1 MYTAIA
7 TQELIDLIR
16 TEYSVNTHTLS
27 PLGAIKKM
35 MIQCLNGPFGQTIQ
49 EYISKIEGKI
59 HAERVSGALSAL
71 SSKVLEVLKDDKTAS
86 ELKDLAS
93 KSRYVAE
100 GLHHN
105 EHPRKYL
112 QKRSLNKYIRSL
124 ERPIQKVGAF
134 MAYTAGLKRSELFL
148 DIEGIYTGS
157 LDIYG
162 RKITFDNTYILE
174 EIDPE
179 GEVRH
184 VLEAR
189 LKQFNNNAAYAGKAS
204 NELDGMEF
212 CMNELRDCHAINLI
226 KSGMDVDEVAKLQGI
241 KTQQLIDR
249 IEPTC
254 LENGINLK
262 Y

>member
-27 PLGAIKKM
+27 VMAAIKKI
-35 MIQCLNGPFGQTIQ
+35 MIECLDKPFGQNIQ
-49 EYISKIEGKI
+49 AYIGNVQGKI
-59 HAERVSGALSAL
+59 HANQLASHLSAL
-71 SSKVLEVLKDDKTAS
+71 GSKVSEHLKDDKAAS

-93 KSRYVAE
+93 KSRYVAD
-100 GLHHN
+100 GLQHN

-112 QKRSLNKYIRSL
+112 PTDSLDKYISSL
-124 ERPIQKVGAF
+124 DRPIQKVGAF

-148 DIEGIYTGS
+148 DIEGIYTGN

-162 RKITFDNTYILE
+162 RKITFDNTYILD

-226 KSGMDVDEVAKLQGI
+226 QSGMDTAEVAKLQGV
-241 KTQQLIDR
+241 KRQQLIDR

-254 LENGINLK
+254 LENRINLTC
-262 Y
+262 